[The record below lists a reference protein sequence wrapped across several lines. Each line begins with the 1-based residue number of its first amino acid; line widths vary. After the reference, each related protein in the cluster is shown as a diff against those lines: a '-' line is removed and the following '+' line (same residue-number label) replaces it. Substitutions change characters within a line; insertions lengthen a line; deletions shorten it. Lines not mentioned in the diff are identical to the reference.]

1 MSFRQKLSG
10 NDSLNDASK
19 NVTVQKVKNMFSRNI
34 IYSSYCKFF
43 DRSHNNA
50 DLRI

>member
-10 NDSLNDASK
+10 NDSLNDASKK

-34 IYSSYCKFF
+34 IYSSYCKI
-43 DRSHNNA
+43 
-50 DLRI
+50 L

>member
-19 NVTVQKVKNMFSRNI
+19 KRDSTKSQKHVFT
-34 IYSSYCKFF
+34 
-43 DRSHNNA
+43 
-50 DLRI
+50 